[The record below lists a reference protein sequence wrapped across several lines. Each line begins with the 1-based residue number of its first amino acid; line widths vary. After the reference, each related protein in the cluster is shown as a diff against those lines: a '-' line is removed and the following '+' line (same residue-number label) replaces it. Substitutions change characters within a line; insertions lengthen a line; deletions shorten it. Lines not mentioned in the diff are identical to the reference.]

1 SASLIMATICDSV
14 NLLFLIVKLPSFVNG
29 NSTQELLQFMGE
41 LQVNEV
47 VEFNFVFDKHSL
59 LCLRQF
65 VLPALTMVQYQNDH
79 SWIKGLLIN

>member
-1 SASLIMATICDSV
+1 MGNMPV
-14 NLLFLIVKLPSFVNG
+14 LLGIFIGVILYSGNESTFLLTAINW
-29 NSTQELLQFMGE
+29 
-41 LQVNEV
+41 VNEV